1 MTVETSVQ
9 RSFARVVFAFDSR
22 LRRRNGV
29 FDYIDSPDC
38 ILRVRLERAGRRI
51 ILPDG
56 IRLDPADRIIELHFR
71 NEYFPPMDANGATVA
86 WARRVARLMDL
97 SLKELY
103 KYLQGRSDLN
113 DVAGIRAVML
123 LRSSDQ
129 AVQFERIA
137 SRFGFGPV
145 PEPDTLARRLR
156 RVGQNVVGL
165 LLVLA
170 SNPRAARLD
179 FLLRSGAPFFTS
191 RRRLEER
198 YRERVEPPSSD
209 GLS

>member
-38 ILRVRLERAGRRI
+38 ILRVKLVRAGRRI

-56 IRLDPADRIIELHFR
+56 VRLGAGDRIAELHYR
-71 NEYFPPMDANGATVA
+71 NEYFPSMGQGGATIA
-86 WARRVARLMDL
+86 WARRVATLMDA
-97 SLKELY
+97 SLKELC

-113 DVAGIRAVML
+113 DVTAIRAAMAL
-123 LRSSDQ
+123 KTSDQ
-129 AVQFERIA
+129 AAQFRRLA
-137 SRFGFGPV
+137 SRFGFEPI
-145 PEPDTLARRLR
+145 PEPDSLSRRLHGL
-156 RVGQNVVGL
+156 GQGAAGL

-170 SNPRAARLD
+170 VNPKAAHLD
-179 FLLRSGAPFFTS
+179 ILFSFGSPYYIS
-191 RRRLEER
+191 RRRLENR
-198 YRERVEPPSSD
+198 YRDAAPSSLD
-209 GLS
+209 GTP